1 MTLSCITCL
10 LFAFVFVFPERALSL
25 TRQHGA
31 MYWLVDECVG
41 LGQKWRLHG
50 STWPRP
56 LSTELISTLPVYS
69 ELKIQEIS
77 PVLYRDPRVTG
88 EWRR

>member
-1 MTLSCITCL
+1 
-10 LFAFVFVFPERALSL
+10 
-25 TRQHGA
+25 
-31 MYWLVDECVG
+31 MYWLVDECVR

-56 LSTELISTLPVYS
+56 LSTELISTLPVYN

-77 PVLYRDPRVTG
+77 TVLYRDPTVIGSG
-88 EWRR
+88 EVR